1 MKLDSVRES
10 VGSLW
15 NSLTEGWQH
24 LRQSAASALT
34 HFKPGKESSMPAA
47 GDVDD
52 AGYLPTRGWAM
63 LGGDVFEDAERL
75 VVKLEVPGMD
85 KQDFVI
91 EVLDDTLVVTGEKRF
106 QRESGEGRWQ
116 IVQCAYGS
124 FRREIP
130 LSTRVLL
137 ERSKAT
143 YLNGVLR
150 IELPKAEP
158 GQPRSRKIRVE

>member
-34 HFKPGKESSMPAA
+34 HFKPGSESSVPGA
-47 GDVDD
+47 GEVDD

-63 LGGDVFEDAERL
+63 LGGDVFEDAARL

-91 EVLDDTLVVTGEKRF
+91 EVVDDTLVVTGEKRF
-106 QRESGEGRWQ
+106 QRESSEGRWQ

-130 LSTRVLL
+130 LSAKVLL
-137 ERSKAT
+137 DQSKAS
-143 YLNGVLR
+143 YSSGVLR

-158 GQPRSRKIRVE
+158 GPLRSRKIPVQ

>member
-10 VGSLW
+10 VGSFW
-15 NSLTEGWQH
+15 NSLAEGWQH

-34 HFKPGKESSMPAA
+34 HFKPGSQSTMPSA
-47 GDVDD
+47 GEVDD
-52 AGYLPTRGWAM
+52 AGYLPSRGWAM

-75 VVKLEVPGMD
+75 VVKLEVPGME

-91 EVLDDTLVVTGEKRF
+91 EVIDDVLVVTGEKRF
-106 QRESGEGRWQ
+106 QRESTSGRWQ
-116 IVQCAYGS
+116 VVQCAYGS

-130 LSTRVLL
+130 LSAKVLL
-137 ERSKAT
+137 DQSKAT
-143 YLNGVLR
+143 YTSGVLR

-158 GQPRSRKIRVE
+158 GQLRSRTIPVQ